1 MEQTITAPTAPRKRW
16 QEPEDQLTSS
26 FFQQPQ
32 NAMAPAAAVASS
44 TSPAGTAT
52 PAAPR
57 PRTAAPAQQASTPPG
72 GNLNFSS
79 LVGASA
85 PASPQRVSAPPLAD
99 QSAPAAPPTR
109 IDHRTYQPPGGGTP
123 EAFFAQLQPGTP
135 VEGSPGRT
143 WQHDGQGW
151 IQTAGGTPPWNPT
164 QGGGTE
170 GPNTDPRFSWMQ
182 STPYT
187 PGDIGTDDLDFSWQ
201 DPRNAMPD
209 YVPTNVSGSG
219 YQSQDVG
226 AEDFDPYEFG
236 GWSGL
241 PGMDVGAL
249 EGLTDDAIRRMLE
262 NPESL
267 DPRTVDMM
275 KAASRE
281 EQSALQGQEAEELRA
296 MGFDLGVDD
305 SPWLQSTLLESRRG
319 RDNAVIAGN
328 RSIDIDAAKTNAGD
342 RRAAAALGA
351 SYVDSKSRTQ
361 IAKRAQEFGE
371 QAEGERNKQTSA
383 ASKQSRAEYLTGVK
397 TGNADRALESAKLRT
412 QADIANNQNMF
423 NAAKLRQDKV
433 LGTVDADLRRAAATT
448 DRLSLREQVGQAA
461 AELGISRDKLMSDWL
476 QALMDDATQRYGI
489 DVAASVDREKL
500 AQAGGEFKEDLAF
513 RIMALETETRFKYDQ
528 LGESGRQFDYGLGLS
543 YGELFENARQHDDDM
558 YGRSQGF

>member
-1 MEQTITAPTAPRKRW
+1 MEQTITTPTKRRTRW
-16 QEPEDQLTSS
+16 DEPQDELTSS

-32 NAMAPAAAVASS
+32 AATAPVAD
-44 TSPAGTAT
+44 TPQTNPYGTAT
-52 PAAPR
+52 AP
-57 PRTAAPAQQASTPPG
+57 PPTQTAAPAIKDTAVPPG
-72 GNLNFSS
+72 GNLNYSA
-79 LVGASA
+79 LVGA
-85 PASPQRVSAPPLAD
+85 PTTLQQRNTAPPLQD
-99 QSAPAAPPTR
+99 QGAPAAPPTR

-135 VEGSPGRT
+135 VEGSPGLT

-151 IQTAGGTPPWNPT
+151 IQTASGTPPWNPT
-164 QGGGTE
+164 QGGGTQ

-187 PGDIGTDDLDFSWQ
+187 PGDIGTDDLNFSWQ
-201 DPRNAMPD
+201 DPGNEMPD
-209 YVPTNVSGSG
+209 YVPTNVSGAG
-219 YQSQDVG
+219 YQSQDVS
-226 AEDFDPYEFG
+226 AENFDPYEFG

-241 PGMDVGAL
+241 PGMDVGDL
-249 EGLTDDAIRRMLE
+249 EGLTDDAIRRMLQ

-267 DPRTVDMM
+267 DARTVDMM

-281 EQSALQGQEAEELRA
+281 EQSALQGQEDEELRA

-305 SPWLQSTLLESRRG
+305 SPWLRSTLLESRRG

-342 RRAAAALGA
+342 RRAAATLGA

-476 QALMDDATQRYGI
+476 QALMDDSTQRYGI
-489 DVAASVDREKL
+489 DIAASVDREKL
-500 AQAGGEFKEDLAF
+500 AQAGSEFKEDLAF
-513 RIMALETETRFKYDQ
+513 RIMALDKEMGFKYAQ
-528 LGESGRQFDYGLGLS
+528 LGESGRQYDYGLGLS
-543 YGELFENARQHDDDM
+543 YGQLFEGARQHDDDM
-558 YGRSQGF
+558 YARSQGF